1 MAGNGWEA
9 AIEYKRDMGHC
20 LAMRMLP
27 ALLLLG
33 ACQHMS
39 AGVGPNPDEFVAA
52 ILNAPEVAGPTR
64 LSTSELRSLGCRRF
78 DEEPTEFLCRF
89 ESRDATGAWRKRSA
103 IVATDA
109 DRWVLLSLN

>member
-1 MAGNGWEA
+1 MTGVGWKMV
-9 AIEYKRDMGHC
+9 IEHKRDVGHSPS
-20 LAMRMLP
+20 MRMLP
-27 ALLLLG
+27 ALLLQG
-33 ACQHMS
+33 ACQHTS
-39 AGVGPNPDEFVAA
+39 ADVGPNPDEFVAA

-89 ESRDATGAWRKRSA
+89 QSRDATGAWRNRSA

-109 DRWVLLSLN
+109 EQWVLLSLN